1 MKFIIGDKVRVKEF
15 DYTGTVKNIDA
26 NKLAPYQLEIIEVD
40 WIFTFWLSEDEL
52 ELINEI

>member
-15 DYTGTVKNIDA
+15 DYTGAVKNIDA
-26 NKLAPYQLEIIEVD
+26 NKLATYQLEIIEVD
-40 WIFTFWLSEDEL
+40 WIFTFWFSEDEL